1 MKKILAIGGAVIK
14 TARDE
19 LIEVIKQDKVE
30 MLIHN
35 GGSIFHDF
43 QIATDKNLES
53 HSYPIEKLL
62 ESFDCL
68 EPASEL
74 VWEWLISDKDPITLA
89 PPGSVTRLCEDMD
102 IPVLLF
108 TTPGADFWHLFRI
121 GEWEN
126 LAAVSGFCFNNLI
139 FRFSKENFHFVNMGS
154 AVMHPEIFIKA
165 IAVTKPNRESFKA
178 DVVDFKEMYRPR
190 TRVAQF
196 GDYYTITH
204 KQYLEYL
211 LKGKV

>member
-14 TARDE
+14 TAQKE

-35 GGSIFHDF
+35 GGSVFHDF

-53 HSYPIEKLL
+53 HSYSIEKLL

-68 EPASEL
+68 KPTADL

-89 PPGSVTRLCEDMD
+89 PKGSATRLCEDMD

-108 TTPGADFWHLFRI
+108 TTPGADFWHLFYTGNWRA
-121 GEWEN
+121 
-126 LAAVSGFCFNNLI
+126 LADIAGFCFNHLI
-139 FRFSKENFHFVNMGS
+139 LRFSKENFHFVNMGS

-165 IAVTKPNRESFKA
+165 IALCKPKNFKA

-204 KQYLEYL
+204 KQYLDYL
-211 LKGKV
+211 LEGKV

>member
-14 TARDE
+14 TAQKE
-19 LIEVIKQDKVE
+19 LIEAIKQDKVE

-68 EPASEL
+68 KPTADL
-74 VWEWLISDKDPITLA
+74 VWKWLVSDQDPIILA
-89 PPGSVTRLCEDMD
+89 PKGSVTRLCEDKD

-108 TTPGADFWHLFRI
+108 TTPGADFWHLFHT
-121 GEWEN
+121 GEWED
-126 LAAVSGFCFNNLI
+126 LANVSGFCFNNLI
-139 FRFSKENFHFVNMGS
+139 CRFREENFHFVNMGS
-154 AVMHPEIFIKA
+154 AVMHPEIFIKV
-165 IAVTKPNRESFKA
+165 IAVTKPNKENFQA

-196 GDYYTITH
+196 GNYYTITH
-204 KQYLEYL
+204 KQYLDYL
-211 LKGKV
+211 LEGKV

>member
-14 TARDE
+14 TAQKE

-43 QIATDKNLES
+43 QIPTDKNLES

-62 ESFDCL
+62 ESIDCL
-68 EPASEL
+68 KPTADL
-74 VWEWLISDKDPITLA
+74 VWKWLVSDKDPITLA
-89 PPGSVTRLCEDMD
+89 PKGSVTRLCEDMD

-108 TTPGADFWHLFRI
+108 TTPGADFWHLFYTGAWRD
-121 GEWEN
+121 
-126 LAAVSGFCFNNLI
+126 LADVAGFCFNHLI
-139 FRFSKENFHFVNMGS
+139 LRFSKEKFHFVNMGS

-165 IAVTKPNRESFKA
+165 IAIAHPKHFQA

-196 GDYYTITH
+196 GVYFKMTH
-204 KQYLEYL
+204 KEYLEYV
-211 LKGKV
+211 LKGDL

>member
-14 TARDE
+14 TAQKE

-43 QIATDKNLES
+43 QIPTDKNLES

-68 EPASEL
+68 KPTADL
-74 VWEWLISDKDPITLA
+74 VWKWLVSDKDPITLA
-89 PPGSVTRLCEDMD
+89 PKGSVTRLCEDKD

-108 TTPGADFWHLFRI
+108 TTPGADFWHLFYTGAWRD
-121 GEWEN
+121 
-126 LAAVSGFCFNNLI
+126 LANVAGFCFNHLI
-139 FRFSKENFHFVNMGS
+139 LRFSEENFHFVNMGS

-165 IAVTKPNRESFKA
+165 IAVAKPKNFKA

-196 GDYYTITH
+196 GNYFKMTH
-204 KQYLEYL
+204 KEYLENL
-211 LKGKV
+211 LKGKI

>member
-14 TARDE
+14 TAQKE

-43 QIATDKNLES
+43 QRVIDKELKS

-68 EPASEL
+68 EPTAKL
-74 VWEWLISDKDPITLA
+74 VWEWVISDKDPITLA

-108 TTPGADFWHLFRI
+108 TTPGADFWHHFDI
-121 GEWEN
+121 TGWKD
-126 LAAVSGFCFNNLI
+126 LAVVSQMCFNTLSL
-139 FRFSKENFHFVNMGS
+139 RFMKDNFHFVNIGS

-165 IAVTKPNRESFKA
+165 IALCKPKNFKA

-196 GDYYTITH
+196 GNYYTITH
-204 KQYLEYL
+204 KQYLDYL